1 MRPLSL
7 LLSALL
13 LAAAVPLSAEPAKK
27 VLKPLNPGEQA
38 RIEAALPAS
47 APATPARPRRLLVFH
62 RTEGFVHDS
71 IPHGNQALLR
81 LGAATGAYTA
91 ELSEDMAAFEPAN
104 LARFDAVVF
113 NNTTLL
119 KFENPAHR
127 AALLA
132 LIARGGG
139 IAGIHAGSDNFPTWP
154 EAQALIGGVFHGHP
168 WNAGDTVAVK
178 LDEPAHPLVAPFRGQ
193 GFWIRDEIYQ
203 IGGPYSRATHRV
215 VLSLDMTKPENARPS
230 DHIHRKDNDF
240 PISWIKQEPSGG
252 RVFYSS
258 LGHNSDVYYQP
269 EVLAHFL
276 AGLQFALGD
285 LPMDAVPS
293 ARLSPTPTPALAPK
307 QALPLQNRVN
317 PDAARA
323 AATQLRTY
331 DHGQDRAAYVTLET
345 YLRQYGAT
353 HAAATLREPL
363 LALVLDS
370 TATPAARAAAARLLP
385 GLLTD
390 ADLPRLA
397 PLLTE
402 PATAPAA
409 LALLLEHPTPAADQV
424 LLDALAKTTT
434 TPARISIVDTLG
446 RRASTSTFP
455 LNSLVPALARLARD
469 TKTDPALAA
478 AAARALAVI
487 DSPKSLA
494 ALRKARPTD
503 PETALT
509 LALAAAST
517 STSNIN
523 SAAPAHHRLAQA
535 RALLESKP
543 AAARAP
549 LLALIADPATA
560 LPAAQLAATHPDAK
574 FLSQAWTTLAAA
586 SPEARAAFLDA
597 LPAPLSPAAGQ
608 LLATATASDDEP
620 LATAALAALGRVGT
634 ATDIPTLTSRLSDP
648 RPVAEAARDALA
660 TLPDPAT
667 DTALLTLLRDSAQ
680 AAPDRA
686 ALLDVLAR
694 RRHLPAFAVALE
706 LTRAEEPALRSA
718 ALAAAGSL
726 AGPADLPAL
735 LDLLLSAEKPAER
748 RALQRALAA
757 TFAAAPD
764 APAAAALA
772 VERLPRSSA
781 DTRPALMAILASMDS
796 PAALAAIEAE
806 LGDADSTRRREVL
819 RALSSARNPATRT
832 ILREASTTRLEVPA
846 ERILAQGAL
855 LDLLREAVS
864 ISANAKVSD
873 YGQLWPHLERDEERQ
888 AILAALR
895 AMPWSDEARDL
906 LARIA
911 P

>member
-13 LAAAVPLSAEPAKK
+13 LAAAAPLSAAPAKK

-38 RIEAALPAS
+38 RIEAALPS
-47 APATPARPRRLLVFH
+47 AAPSTPARPRRLLVFY

-113 NNTTLL
+113 NNTTQL

-132 LIARGGG
+132 LVARGGG

-168 WNAGDTVAVK
+168 WNGGDTVAIK
-178 LDEPAHPLVAPFRGQ
+178 LDEPAHPLVAPFRNQ

-215 VLSLDMTKPENARPS
+215 VLSLDMTKPENARPA
-230 DHIHRKDNDF
+230 DKIHRKDNDF
-240 PISWIKQEPSGG
+240 PISWIKQEPAGG

-276 AGLQFALGD
+276 AGLQYALGD
-285 LPMDAVPS
+285 FLLDAVPS
-293 ARLSPTPTPALAPK
+293 ARLSPNPEPALAP
-307 QALPLQNRVN
+307 APPLPLQNRVN

-331 DHGQDRAAYVTLET
+331 NHGQDRAAYITLET
-345 YLRQYGAT
+345 YLRQHGAAL
-353 HAAATLREPL
+353 AAPTLREPL
-363 LALVLDS
+363 LALVLDTS
-370 TATPAARAAAARLLP
+370 ATPAARAAAARLLP

-397 PLLTE
+397 PLLAE
-402 PATAPAA
+402 PDTAPFA
-409 LALLLEHPTPAADQV
+409 LVLLLEHLTPAADQV
-424 LLDALAKTTT
+424 LLDALAKTTA
-434 TPARISIVDTLG
+434 PSVRISIIDTLG
-446 RRASTSTFP
+446 RRAAPAAVT
-455 LNSLVPALARLARD
+455 ALARLAREA
-469 TKTDPALAA
+469 KADPAVTA

-487 DSPKSLA
+487 DSPESLA
-494 ALRKARPTD
+494 ALRKARPSE
-503 PETALT
+503 PETAL
-509 LALAAAST
+509 ALAELSPKLIAD
-517 STSNIN
+517 
-523 SAAPAHHRLAQA
+523 APSHHRLAQA
-535 RALLESKP
+535 RVQLQSKP
-543 AAARAP
+543 AAARAT
-549 LLALIADPATA
+549 LLALLADPATA
-560 LPAAQLAATHPDAK
+560 LQAAQLAAAHPDTK
-574 FLSQAWTTLAAA
+574 FLTQAWTTLSAA

-597 LPAPLSPAAGQ
+597 LPAPLSPVSSK
-608 LLATATASDDEP
+608 LLATAASAEDEA
-620 LATAALAALGRVGT
+620 LATAALAALGRLGT
-634 ATDIPTLTSRLSDP
+634 VAAIPAIATRLTASAP
-648 RPVAEAARDALA
+648 IAEAARDALA
-660 TLPDPAT
+660 ALSDPAA
-667 DTALLTLLRDSAQ
+667 DAALLALLRDPAQ
-680 AAPDRA
+680 APPARA

-694 RRHLPAFAVALE
+694 RRYLPSFPIALE
-706 LTRAEEPALRSA
+706 LTRAEEPTVRSA
-718 ALAAAGSL
+718 ALSAAGSL
-726 AGPADLPAL
+726 ASPADLPAL

-748 RALQRALAA
+748 RALQRALSA
-757 TFAAAPD
+757 TFAATPD
-764 APAAAALA
+764 ATAAATLV

-781 DTRPALMAILASMDS
+781 APRAALMAILASMDT
-796 PAALAAIEAE
+796 PAALAAVETE
-806 LGDADSTRRREVL
+806 LLDPDSTRRREVL
-819 RALSSARNPATRT
+819 RALASARNPATRA
-832 ILREASTTRLEVPA
+832 ILRDAATTRLEVPA

-864 ISANAKVSD
+864 IPADAKVSD
-873 YGQLWPHLERDEERQ
+873 YKALWPHLQRDEERQ

-895 AMPWSDEARDL
+895 KMPWSDKARDL
-906 LARIA
+906 LASVA
-911 P
+911 SGPAK